1 MKTTTSAIGRE
12 AQDLI
17 DAGLEVGAEIALE
30 EPQCPQGVDKDVL
43 RAVRK
48 HGLKGVLDSLA
59 AAAWGA
65 AEMHE
70 GGEDMEVVA
79 LRLRIF
85 GKRIERAIGALK

>member
-1 MKTTTSAIGRE
+1 MKTTTAIGKE
-12 AQDLI
+12 TLDLI
-17 DAGLEVGAEIALE
+17 DMGLVVGMEIALE

-43 RAVRK
+43 SAIRK

-59 AAAWGA
+59 TAAWGA

-70 GGEDMEVVA
+70 DAEDMEIVA

-85 GKRIERAIGALK
+85 GKRIESAIAALK